1 MEHVHFSWDSLSLRL
16 HQSNEQCSVVLVEI
30 ISKMTNS
37 HLDNN
42 VVQDWGNITH
52 VASGEHKVE
61 DLALA
66 FVSVCRSA
74 PFHDGHA
81 FTGFEEDSAC

>member
-1 MEHVHFSWDSLSLRL
+1 
-16 HQSNEQCSVVLVEI
+16 
-30 ISKMTNS
+30 MTHT

-61 DLALA
+61 DLALV

-74 PFHDGHA
+74 PFRDGHA
-81 FTGFEEDSAC
+81 LTGFEEDSAC

>member
-1 MEHVHFSWDSLSLRL
+1 MQL
-16 HQSNEQCSVVLVEI
+16 HQSNKLCSVVLVE

-37 HLDNN
+37 HLDND
-42 VVQDWGNITH
+42 VVQDWGNDTH

-61 DLALA
+61 DFALA

-74 PFHDGHA
+74 PFRNGHA
-81 FTGFEEDSAC
+81 RTGFEEYSAR